1 MESKNE
7 LFLNAVDYLIDEG
20 LAEDQSDIAK
30 KAGLGPNLISRIRT
44 GKVKNVSDDSIRALA
59 AKFNLN
65 LDYFRGKSEYIS
77 RYDQSCAN
85 MEHGL
90 KEAQKLLDKD
100 PSFNPSEPIR
110 PEIPDYVKQLCE
122 ETARLAIRNE
132 MLERQCEN
140 LIAELRNSKDKN
152 DAFLAEFKKSKED
165 NDAMVAEFRISK
177 KQNEALIAELRETKK
192 NNGMLSTK
200 LEKAIDTIEGM
211 KAQMSMMLNNFNVIE
226 QNQLGQLRVND
237 DGEPV
242 IAIQVPNVVTQGKKS
257 KTGKVPTGYIRGDVK
272 VITELMIEQARAAF
286 PPKKK

>member
-30 KAGLGPNLISRIRT
+30 RAGLGPNLISRVRT
-44 GKVKNVSDDSIRALA
+44 GKVKNVSDDSIRALVS
-59 AKFNLN
+59 KFNLN
-65 LDYFRGKSEYIS
+65 MDYFRGKSEYIS

-85 MEHGL
+85 MEHEL

-100 PSFNPSEPIR
+100 PFSNTSEPIR

-152 DAFLAEFKKSKED
+152 DAFLAELKKSKEN

-242 IAIQVPNVVTQGKKS
+242 IAIQVPNVMGDGKKT
-257 KTGKVPTGYIRGDVK
+257 KARKVPNGYIRGDIK
-272 VITELMIEQARAAF
+272 VITDLMIKQARAAF

>member
-20 LAEDQSDIAK
+20 LAEDKSDIAK
-30 KAGLGPNLISRIRT
+30 RAGLGPNLISRVRT
-44 GKVKNVSDDSIRALA
+44 GKVKNVSDDSIRALVS
-59 AKFNLN
+59 KFNLN
-65 LDYFRGKSEYIS
+65 MDYFRGKSEYIS

-85 MEHGL
+85 MEHEL

-100 PSFNPSEPIR
+100 PSSNPSEPIR

-152 DAFLAEFKKSKED
+152 DAFLAELKKSKED

>member
-30 KAGLGPNLISRIRT
+30 RAGLGPNLISRVRT
-44 GKVKNVSDDSIRALA
+44 GKVKNVSDDSIRALVS
-59 AKFNLN
+59 KFNLN
-65 LDYFRGKSEYIS
+65 MDYFRGKSEFIS

-85 MEHGL
+85 MEHEL
-90 KEAQKLLDKD
+90 KEEQKLLDKD

-152 DAFLAEFKKSKED
+152 DAFLAELKKSKED

-200 LEKAIDTIEGM
+200 LEKAIDTIESM

-242 IAIQVPNVVTQGKKS
+242 IAIQIPNVMGDGKKTKARKVPN
-257 KTGKVPTGYIRGDVK
+257 GYIRGDIK
-272 VITELMIEQARAAF
+272 VITDLMIKQARAAF
-286 PPKKK
+286 PQKKK